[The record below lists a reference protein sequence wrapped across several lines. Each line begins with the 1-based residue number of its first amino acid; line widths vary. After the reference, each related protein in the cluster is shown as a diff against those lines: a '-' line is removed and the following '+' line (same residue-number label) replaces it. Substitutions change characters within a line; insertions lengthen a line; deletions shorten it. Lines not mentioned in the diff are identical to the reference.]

1 MVCLLA
7 LTACGGNKE
16 DASGNV
22 GSTEE
27 AVSNISS
34 TEDVVSNIFTS
45 EDDKRYSAFFEN
57 EFTDMASDL
66 WCSLYKP
73 SFLFTYADLDNNG
86 SNELI
91 IGNDEGIYFVIT
103 EIDGK
108 YNKSGSYGWMK
119 QLGPMPSVHVG
130 NGYFITYYSDSNGM
144 YTELTHYE
152 PEIKNMGI
160 IAKYETGD
168 DGWNLYVLSKDGTP
182 NVFNINEY
190 NGDYDEANYTHSFL
204 DYDDAH
210 DCDYCTLKYFDG
222 YGGDCYGVMETN
234 KLEREY
240 TDLLASKESEDW
252 LEDLTWRPVGEMVFK
267 NSKMSM
273 KKDISPDMARLL
285 SDVTTAL
292 YIAINERFY
301 DFDNERDE
309 IIERAEW
316 MAKDES
322 LGFKGKISYD
332 RVIAADGS
340 SMPCDEFDELV
351 IEALGKR

>member
-1 MVCLLA
+1 MKLRKILLAMVCLLA

-27 AVSNISS
+27 AVSN
-34 TEDVVSNIFTS
+34 NNCS

-152 PEIKNMGI
+152 PEIK
-160 IAKYETGD
+160 KYG
-168 DGWNLYVLSKDGTP
+168 
-182 NVFNINEY
+182 
-190 NGDYDEANYTHSFL
+190 H
-204 DYDDAH
+204 
-210 DCDYCTLKYFDG
+210 YCK
-222 YGGDCYGVMETN
+222 V
-234 KLEREY
+234 
-240 TDLLASKESEDW
+240 
-252 LEDLTWRPVGEMVFK
+252 
-267 NSKMSM
+267 
-273 KKDISPDMARLL
+273 
-285 SDVTTAL
+285 
-292 YIAINERFY
+292 
-301 DFDNERDE
+301 
-309 IIERAEW
+309 
-316 MAKDES
+316 
-322 LGFKGKISYD
+322 
-332 RVIAADGS
+332 
-340 SMPCDEFDELV
+340 
-351 IEALGKR
+351 